1 MVRIV
6 HGCNCS
12 HILYVLSSSI
22 LLLLGLNDMTCVVWY
37 RFDIAR
43 RFKHSIWDEH
53 DIHSRL
59 MQVYPEVPHW
69 WYAILGLP
77 PVAMLTVAI
86 TIFHT
91 ELPIWGMV
99 IALLLSSLFAIP
111 LAMTQAITSQPIEL
125 NVICEILAGYAFEG
139 KPLANM
145 IFKLVGFTVS
155 YQAGLYS
162 GDMKLG
168 HYMKVPPRVMF
179 AAQTVAVVISCFIAQ
194 LVQQTMFTN
203 IVDICTPHQKD
214 GFICQ
219 NLEIATTASLI
230 WGGIGPRKLF
240 NPGAM

>member
-1 MVRIV
+1 
-6 HGCNCS
+6 
-12 HILYVLSSSI
+12 
-22 LLLLGLNDMTCVVWY
+22 MTCLVWY

-53 DIHSRL
+53 DIHYIHSRL

-69 WYAILGLP
+69 WYAIIGLP
-77 PVAMLTVAI
+77 PVVMLAVAI
-86 TIFHT
+86 KIFHT
-91 ELPIWGMV
+91 KLPIWGLM
-99 IALLLSSLFAIP
+99 IALLLSSLFAMP
-111 LAMTQAITSQPIEL
+111 LAMIQAMTAQPIQL
-125 NVICEILAGYAFEG
+125 NVISEILAGYAFEG

-145 IFKLVGFTVS
+145 IFKLIGTTVNN
-155 YQAGLYS
+155 QAALFS

-179 AAQTVAVVISCFIAQ
+179 AAQTVAVVISCFITQ
-194 LVQQTMFTN
+194 WVQQTMFTN
-203 IVDICTPHQKD
+203 IIDICTPHQKD

-230 WGGIGPRKLF
+230 WGGVGPRRLF